1 MNASLALRSDLSD
14 PDAVFPAVSA
24 LGPGSDRGA
33 HPREMFADPRVFR
46 PFDGLSPEG
55 GLTMCGICGIV
66 NIREPA
72 GIDRDTL
79 VGMTERLFHRGP
91 DNAGYF
97 VDDRVGF
104 GVRRL
109 SIIDLACGNQPMSNE
124 DGTIHLVCNG
134 EIFNYRELGRDL
146 VARGHRFRSQ
156 SDVEVL
162 VHLYE
167 EEGASLLNRLNGQFA
182 LAIFDQRRQTV
193 LLARDQFGVI
203 PLFFTTVG
211 ETLLFASEIKAL
223 LAHPR
228 VERRVDLTGL
238 DQVLSLPGLVS
249 PRTMFEG
256 IRSLPP
262 GHLLEVR
269 NGTVRTAE
277 YWDVPY
283 PKESDAVYDVSEV
296 DALAD
301 LEERLLSSVRRRLQ
315 ADVPAGAY
323 LSGGLDSSL
332 VTSMIRAVS
341 PEVKKT
347 FSVVFKD
354 PYFAEREYQSVM
366 VDELKFPHREI
377 EFGVSDIAGRLSSVI
392 WHCECPLKET
402 YNAATHALSSAAQAD
417 GVRVV
422 LTGEGA
428 DELFAGYTS
437 YRFDAFRR
445 QQPEGD
451 SARSEEGRL
460 RETLWGDPLF
470 HYETNQSAFRAVKKS
485 LFSEKVASRYA
496 DFDFIRFGV
505 IDPGKLEGL
514 HPLHKRSYVDLKVRL
529 ADHLLGDAGDRMLLA
544 HSVEGRFPFLD
555 LGVLDSVARMAPDM
569 KLRGFQEKYALRQVA
584 SRYVPPVIAE
594 REKFPFAAPG
604 SPQLLRLGVDWV
616 EDLLSDET
624 IERQGYFNPAEVR
637 RLRRLYGGSDFLLN
651 IPYEVDLLM
660 IVLTFGLF
668 LRLFE
673 MPNL

>member
-1 MNASLALRSDLSD
+1 
-14 PDAVFPAVSA
+14 
-24 LGPGSDRGA
+24 
-33 HPREMFADPRVFR
+33 
-46 PFDGLSPEG
+46 
-55 GLTMCGICGIV
+55 MCGICGIV
-66 NIREPA
+66 NVRGPGE
-72 GIDRDTL
+72 IDEGVL
-79 VGMTERLFHRGP
+79 AQMTERLIHRGP
-91 DNAGYF
+91 DNAGFF

-124 DGTIHLVCNG
+124 DESIHLVCNG
-134 EIFNYRELGRDL
+134 EIFNYLDLRDDL
-146 VARGHRFRSQ
+146 AGRGHRFRSR

-167 EEGASLLNRLNGQFA
+167 DVGSSLLNMLNGQFA
-182 LAIFDQRRQTV
+182 LAIFDQRKQTV

-203 PLFFTTVG
+203 PLFFTIVG
-211 ETLLFASEIKAL
+211 DTLLFASEIKSL
-223 LAHPR
+223 LVHPL
-228 VERRVDLTGL
+228 VDRRVDLTGL

-249 PRTMFEG
+249 PRTMFQG

-269 NGTVRTAE
+269 NGVVRTAE

-283 PKESDAVYDVSEV
+283 PKESEAIYLRSESE
-296 DALAD
+296 DLAE

-341 PEVKKT
+341 PEEKTT
-347 FSVVFKD
+347 FSVVFND
-354 PYFAEREYQSVM
+354 AYFAERDYQSVM
-366 VDELKFPHREI
+366 VEELKFPHREI
-377 EFGVSDIAGRLSSVI
+377 DFGVADVADSLSNVI

-402 YNAATHALSSAAQAD
+402 YNAATHALSAAAQSE

-445 QQPEGD
+445 QQQDGG
-451 SARSEEGRL
+451 AGASEETIL
-460 RETLWGDPLF
+460 RETLWGDPGF
-470 HYETNQSAFRAVKKS
+470 HYEAHQSALRAVKRS
-485 LFSEKVASRYA
+485 LFSEQVAARYA

-505 IDPGKLEGL
+505 VDPGKIAGL
-514 HPLHKRSYVDLKVRL
+514 HPIHKRSYVDLKVRL

-555 LGVLDSVARMAPDM
+555 LGVLDSVARMPPDL
-569 KLRGFQEKYALRQVA
+569 KLRGFQEKYALRQIA
-584 SRYVPPVIAE
+584 SRYLPPVIAQ
-594 REKFPFAAPG
+594 REKFPFASPG
-604 SPQLLRLGVDWV
+604 SPQLLRLKTEWV
-616 EDLLSDET
+616 EDLLSNDT
-624 IERQGYFNPAEVR
+624 IARQGYFNAAEVG
-637 RLRRLYGGSDFLLN
+637 RLRKQYADPDFMLN
-651 IPYEVDLLM
+651 IPYETDLLL

-673 MPNL
+673 MPSL